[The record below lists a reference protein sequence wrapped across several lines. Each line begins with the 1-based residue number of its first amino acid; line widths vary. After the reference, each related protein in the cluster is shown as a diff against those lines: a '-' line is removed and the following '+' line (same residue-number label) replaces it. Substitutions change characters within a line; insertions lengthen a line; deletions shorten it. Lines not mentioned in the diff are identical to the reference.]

1 MRRLSFCF
9 KFVKDSF
16 RELNVCF
23 LCYFDFNKF
32 NRTVNMTIIQY
43 NYLRLQRSKAVASGQ
58 EFCGK
63 RGMTENIFCLD
74 ILSCTCFIL

>member
-16 RELNVCF
+16 RGLNVCF
-23 LCYFDFNKF
+23 LYYFDFNKF

-43 NYLRLQRSKAVASGQ
+43 NYLLLQRKKFVFLKQLPVDKSFVEKG
-58 EFCGK
+58 E
-63 RGMTENIFCLD
+63 
-74 ILSCTCFIL
+74 

>member
-23 LCYFDFNKF
+23 LYYFDFNKF

-43 NYLRLQRSKAVASGQ
+43 NYLRLQRLKQLPVDKSFVEKG
-58 EFCGK
+58 E
-63 RGMTENIFCLD
+63 
-74 ILSCTCFIL
+74 